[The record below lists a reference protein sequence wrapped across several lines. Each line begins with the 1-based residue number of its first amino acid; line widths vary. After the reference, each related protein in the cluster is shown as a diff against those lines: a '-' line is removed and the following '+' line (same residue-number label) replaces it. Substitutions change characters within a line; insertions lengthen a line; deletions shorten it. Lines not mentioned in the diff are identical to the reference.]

1 MRVALGASRIGH
13 GRRLNARSQVSI
25 RATRQALTRGASR
38 AGQSLGLAVLA
49 LLLGH
54 QGLRPAVANGDT
66 RTISLHHIHTGEDL
80 TVTFKRNGRYDEE
93 ALKKVNHLLRDWRR
107 DEEITMDPRLLD
119 VVWEVY
125 RDLDA
130 KGPIQVVCGYRAPAT
145 NAMLR
150 KRSRGVAEFSQHML
164 GHAMDFFIPGVS
176 LEAQREA
183 GLRLQRGGVGYYPT
197 SGSPFV
203 HLDVGSVRHWPRMTR
218 AQLAK
223 VFPDG
228 RTVHIPTDGQPMAG
242 YAVALAEIQKRG
254 SSEPSQMSLA
264 AAREAGVNVAS
275 DVSPPRERS
284 LFSALFSAKDEDE
297 DPEAVAAA
305 PAPKSDAKP
314 EKKPAIKVADAAPAA
329 RKPAAQAVPAA
340 RPTQRIAAQPEPK
353 VPPAA
358 SFSLASAESRPVTPG
373 GAMPALIASRG
384 FAVDT
389 ASVPRGAETTGAVA
403 PWPVKTADA
412 SGQVPAGLALAYAA
426 QSNPASPA
434 VTRSLSVPPAQPG
447 NAAATPPIR
456 VADAS
461 KRMASVQT
469 TGVGATSPTLR
480 PTTPPDDLWMRALVL
495 APDLRNYLT
504 ATVMGQADMRELV
517 PLMDK
522 PDAVVTMAFGDNPNL
537 GLSIDRF
544 SGGAVVFVPTTI
556 FEKKQTAALQ

>member
-1 MRVALGASRIGH
+1 VP
-13 GRRLNARSQVSI
+13 I

-49 LLLGH
+49 LLLGNH
-54 QGLRPAVANGDT
+54 GLQNAVANGDT

-93 ALKKVNHLLRDWRR
+93 ALKKVNHVLRDWRR
-107 DEEITMDPRLLD
+107 DEETAMDPRLLD

-125 RDLDA
+125 REVDA
-130 KGPIQVVCGYRAPAT
+130 KVPIQVVCGYRAPAT

-150 KRSRGVAEFSQHML
+150 KRSRGVAQFSQHML
-164 GHAMDFFIPGVS
+164 GHAMDFFIPGVP

-183 GLRLQRGGVGYYPT
+183 GLRLQRGGVGYYPS
-197 SGSPFV
+197 SGSPFI

-228 RTVHIPTDGQPMAG
+228 RTVHVPTDGHPLAG
-242 YAVALAEIQKRG
+242 YALALADIQSRG
-254 SSEPSQMSLA
+254 SSEPSQTSLA
-264 AAREAGVNVAS
+264 AAREAGVNVDAA
-275 DVSPPRERS
+275 VSAAPRQRN
-284 LFSALFSAKDEDE
+284 LFTALFTKDEDE
-297 DPEAVAAA
+297 DSEPAAAA
-305 PAPKSDAKP
+305 PKAQAKP
-314 EKKPAIKVADAAPAA
+314 DKKPAAKVADARQAAP
-329 RKPAAQAVPAA
+329 KPAEQKNLPVA
-340 RPTQRIAAQPEPK
+340 RPTQRTAAQAEPK
-353 VPPAA
+353 PAPA
-358 SFSLASAESRPVTPG
+358 PSFNLASAESRPVTPTATNPDVTANRG
-373 GAMPALIASRG
+373 VWDPRKAEATKQPTQIAAATPAAAPAVAPSR
-384 FAVDT
+384 
-389 ASVPRGAETTGAVA
+389 AETTGAVA

-426 QSNPASPA
+426 QANPAPA
-434 VTRSLSVPPAQPG
+434 TRSLSAPAR
-447 NAAATPPIR
+447 NAAAMPPTR

-461 KRMASVQT
+461 NQMAAVQT
-469 TGVGATSPTLR
+469 TGVGATSRTLKAG
-480 PTTPPDDLWMRALVL
+480 TPADDLWLRALVL
-495 APDLRNYLT
+495 APNLQNYLT

-537 GLSIDRF
+537 GLSTERF
-544 SGGAVVFVPTTI
+544 TGGAVVFVPTTI